1 MSTDCFVNC
10 SVSDKYDHPPTP
22 AGVLSRRCFITL
34 SITAFV
40 QWPLAAKPIA
50 SFSST
55 EAESLPLYKG
65 ITIIHCLITFPGMRE
80 LVRVRAAMSTR
91 DCHLAWDATSM
102 LFPPQ
107 FPIHGNHIAIC
118 FIGKAINRRWVNSAT
133 RLHTKFTGSVPQ
145 VPM

>member
-1 MSTDCFVNC
+1 MTSTIA
-10 SVSDKYDHPPTP
+10 PTTG
-22 AGVLSRRCFITL
+22 GVLSRRCFITL

-65 ITIIHCLITFPGMRE
+65 ITIIHCLITFPGVCE
-80 LVRVRAAMSTR
+80 LVRASERPCQHASATWR
-91 DCHLAWDATSM
+91 DATSM
-102 LFPPQ
+102 PSLFSSLPS
-107 FPIHGNHIAIC
+107 PIHGNHIAIC
-118 FIGKAINRRWVNSAT
+118 FIGKAINRRWANSAT